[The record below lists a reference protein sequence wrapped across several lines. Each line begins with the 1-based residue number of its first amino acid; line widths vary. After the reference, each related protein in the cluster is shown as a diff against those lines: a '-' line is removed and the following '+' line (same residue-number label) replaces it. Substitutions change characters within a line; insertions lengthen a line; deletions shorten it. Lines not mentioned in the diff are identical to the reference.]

1 MHTKIILI
9 VSFLAANALA
19 YHPLRQCRTQAL
31 ALVAAA
37 AAVAASPA
45 PAPLPEAEPAFFD
58 QFFGD
63 QGTDT
68 DAATDG
74 FGGFSGDP

>member
-68 DAATDG
+68 DPVTDG